1 MATPTTL
8 PAAFVSG
15 DTLLASQMNA
25 LRGAFRVLQVQIG
38 TTSTTNS
45 NSTTSLLDSDLSVSI
60 TPQSSSSTILV
71 YVAQNGVW
79 KSGANAG
86 NGVTLALLRGATVL
100 TYFATGVGYTGTA
113 LELNSAASAMWL
125 DTPATTSATT
135 YKTQIANRVAAATV
149 SAQYSTGIGTPTSY
163 IVAMEISA

>member
-8 PAAFVSG
+8 PAAFVAG
-15 DTLLASQMNA
+15 DVLTAAQMNA
-25 LRGAFRVLQVQIG
+25 LRGAFRCLQVQIG

-45 NSTTSLLDSDLSVSI
+45 NSTTSLADSGLSVTI
-60 TPQSSSSTILV
+60 TPQSTSSTILV

-79 KSGANAG
+79 KSAGNAG
-86 NGVTLALLRGATVL
+86 NAVTLALLRGASVL
-100 TYFATGVGYTGTA
+100 TYFATGVAYTGTA

>member
-8 PAAFVSG
+8 PASFVSG
-15 DTLLASQMNA
+15 DVLTAAQMNA

-45 NSTTSLLDSDLSVSI
+45 NSTTTLSDSGLSVTI

-79 KSGANAG
+79 KSNANAG
-86 NGVTLALLRGATVL
+86 NGVTLALLRGASVL
-100 TYFATGVGYTGTA
+100 TYFATGVAYTGTA

-135 YKTQIANRVAAATV
+135 YKTQLANRVAAATV